1 MSSQSQSE
9 DGNGP
14 DMAKMAEYGIDM
26 NSPTLMLDIRKVF
39 EKEISTLGDTMISS
53 MSKQFAKAQYE
64 ACHIDIDKL
73 QTNYLW
79 RTGGKMLAMAL
90 LMAIVAILVGYFASK
105 VAAGVGRDLRGK
117 IYKKVIGFSN
127 AELDKFSTA
136 SLITRSTNDVQ
147 QIQQVT
153 VFMLR
158 MVMYAPIL
166 AIGGIIN
173 IQRYNSGMSWII
185 VLAIAA
191 VLCLIVILMSVA
203 MPKFKI
209 MQDKVDRVN
218 LVSREIL
225 TGLPVIRAF
234 SRERREEER
243 FDGANTDLTRNMLFV
258 NRCMSIMMPAL
269 MFIMNG
275 VSVLIVWVGAKR
287 IDSGVMGVGALT
299 AFITYA
305 ILIIMSF
312 LMLTAISI
320 MLPRAAVAAN
330 RIQEILDSED
340 MIVDARDA
348 KKANQEDATVVFDH
362 VCFKYPDGEENVL
375 QDIDFVAKPGQTT
388 AIIGSTGAGKS
399 TLVKLIPRFFDVS
412 EGSISVGG
420 TDIRN
425 LTIDSLRGEIGYVPQ
440 KGILFS
446 GDIKSNI
453 AYGAGNA
460 TREQIEE
467 AAYIAQAREFIEDK
481 EDKYDSHIAQGGT
494 NVSGGQ
500 KQRLSI
506 ARAIARNPKIY
517 IFDDSFS
524 ALDFKTDTALRKAL
538 EPKIKD
544 ATVFIVAQRV
554 STILNADQIIVLED
568 GQMVG
573 KGTHRELVESCET
586 YRQIAES
593 QLSEAEFAASIA
605 GKEEG

>member
-1 MSSQSQSE
+1 MKQIFGNLKKYWYVVLIIILLLLVQAFCDLALPDYTSNIIDVGISNSGVEHGVPEYLTEEGYMTVASFMTEEELKEWKDIYSFDEENNRYELKETDRWQELDDKFDSVIAIAFMMSSQSQSE

-39 EKEISTLGDTMISS
+39 EKEIRTLGDTMISS

-90 LMAIVAILVGYFASK
+90 LTAIVAILVGYFASK

-234 SRERREEER
+234 SRERRE
-243 FDGANTDLTRNMLFV
+243 
-258 NRCMSIMMPAL
+258 
-269 MFIMNG
+269 
-275 VSVLIVWVGAKR
+275 
-287 IDSGVMGVGALT
+287 
-299 AFITYA
+299 
-305 ILIIMSF
+305 
-312 LMLTAISI
+312 
-320 MLPRAAVAAN
+320 
-330 RIQEILDSED
+330 
-340 MIVDARDA
+340 
-348 KKANQEDATVVFDH
+348 
-362 VCFKYPDGEENVL
+362 
-375 QDIDFVAKPGQTT
+375 
-388 AIIGSTGAGKS
+388 
-399 TLVKLIPRFFDVS
+399 
-412 EGSISVGG
+412 
-420 TDIRN
+420 
-425 LTIDSLRGEIGYVPQ
+425 
-440 KGILFS
+440 
-446 GDIKSNI
+446 
-453 AYGAGNA
+453 
-460 TREQIEE
+460 
-467 AAYIAQAREFIEDK
+467 
-481 EDKYDSHIAQGGT
+481 
-494 NVSGGQ
+494 
-500 KQRLSI
+500 
-506 ARAIARNPKIY
+506 
-517 IFDDSFS
+517 
-524 ALDFKTDTALRKAL
+524 DTK
-538 EPKIKD
+538 
-544 ATVFIVAQRV
+544 
-554 STILNADQIIVLED
+554 
-568 GQMVG
+568 
-573 KGTHRELVESCET
+573 
-586 YRQIAES
+586 
-593 QLSEAEFAASIA
+593 
-605 GKEEG
+605 